1 MKRPNP
7 DPSSENTQE
16 TAPCFAC
23 GQQTPLPDD
32 VHSPVCYRPLCE
44 DCAGDSGPD

>member
-32 VHSPVCYRPLCE
+32 VNSVDFVDYV
-44 DCAGDSGPD
+44 DFVAM